1 MALYEGDRAVAF
13 FLEDI
18 QGCDYLQRAVQ
29 DATEEARRLS
39 ESAESSTASLYISSA
54 HGVCECANVGVTV
67 WMIKDPKTQ
76 GVIVGLIG
84 VTERWWVHCAVLNP
98 Q

>member
-1 MALYEGDRAVAF
+1 MALYEGERAVAF
-13 FLEDI
+13 FLEDCK
-18 QGCDYLQRAVQ
+18 GCDYLERAVQ

-39 ESAESSTASLYISSA
+39 ETAESSSTSLYISSA

-67 WMIKDPKTQ
+67 WMIRDPATN

-84 VTERWWVHCAVLNP
+84 VTERWWEHCAALNP